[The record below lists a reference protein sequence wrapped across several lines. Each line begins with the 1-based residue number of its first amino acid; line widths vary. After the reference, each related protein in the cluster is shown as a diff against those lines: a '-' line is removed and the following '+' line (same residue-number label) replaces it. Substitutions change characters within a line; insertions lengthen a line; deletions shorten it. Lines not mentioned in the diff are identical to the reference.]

1 MGRNWTLVH
10 CHPTHPCRG
19 RSTTA
24 IQTPKAQTQLEFQLL
39 ADTCTLSHT
48 LYFYC
53 DTHACLRAAS
63 RSSTEGGRKCSPTF
77 ARWLSTMLMVARY
90 PVPSRG
96 ASCASALCCP
106 HCSLRWTTGAFH
118 GGFDGFPFRNH
129 PISSR
134 HCLLRGR
141 TK

>member
-1 MGRNWTLVH
+1 MGTPASVSAARNWTLVH

-39 ADTCTLSHT
+39 ADTCALSHT

-90 PVPSRG
+90 PCALTRRKLRVRTMLSTLQPSMDNRGVPWR
-96 ASCASALCCP
+96 L
-106 HCSLRWTTGAFH
+106 
-118 GGFDGFPFRNH
+118 
-129 PISSR
+129 
-134 HCLLRGR
+134 
-141 TK
+141 